1 MSYVINNNIATI
13 RFTNGGQVY
22 LLNKKAVR
30 EISVVRGNVIKIS
43 LGSCGSSIFFK
54 HDDVTM
60 PLTLTAGILVNIL
73 NGWISDYSV
82 PDPPNE

>member
-30 EISVVRGNVIKIS
+30 EISVVRDDVIKIS
-43 LGSCGSSIFFK
+43 LGNCSSSIFIR
-54 HDDVTM
+54 HQDVSLPITQ
-60 PLTLTAGILVNIL
+60 TAGILIDLMNV
-73 NGWISDYSV
+73 WISDYSV